1 MSKQYPLHPGQTH
14 ATPLYTQLPLEEYEA
29 IMKENARMKEAL
41 KRHDHR
47 GLRMAQETKKPEE
60 QKKEEAKKLLR
71 PQSFHVNVRTCGAMG
86 RL

>member
-1 MSKQYPLHPGQTH
+1 MQ
-14 ATPLYTQLPLEEYEA
+14 
-29 IMKENARMKEAL
+29 
-41 KRHDHR
+41 
-47 GLRMAQETKKPEE
+47 QEPKKPEE